1 MTAVATPTQPRAKK
15 TGTAKAA
22 GHAIPTPSLTQAET
36 QNAFGELAKILAD
49 AHQTDELHLWSGN
62 SDRLLRVARDLA
74 EEASKHPPSAADV
87 DQLAFDIAALIVG
100 AKLIPGD
107 AESPER
113 LALLQR
119 AAVILNW
126 LTEECGGADQDC
138 CDPGVDRPVLRADL
152 HQRVAPK
159 LPAADGGIPASSS
172 RKDTFASTAWYRAS
186 EAEAVLRTYAEDAG
200 KEEDWAIL
208 TVVNAATAI
217 LSRTHENPSDSD
229 YYTASCY
236 LGQAIAIGSM
246 VTESW
251 PDLLLDAGL
260 TILVLAKDILDN
272 GERPNA

>member
-1 MTAVATPTQPRAKK
+1 MNAVATPTQPRAKK

-22 GHAIPTPSLTQAET
+22 GHAIPTPSLTQVQT
-36 QNAFGELAKILAD
+36 QQAFDALAKILAD
-49 AHQTDELHLWSGN
+49 AHQTDEPHLWSGN

-107 AESPER
+107 TESPER

-138 CDPGVDRPVLRADL
+138 CDPGADRPVLRADL

-159 LPAADGGIPASSS
+159 PTVVDGGIPASSS
-172 RKDTFASTAWYRAS
+172 SKDTFASTAWYRAS

-229 YYTASCY
+229 CNKAIAFFE
-236 LGQAIAIGSM
+236 QAIAIGSM
-246 VTESW
+246 VTDAR

-260 TILVLAKDILDN
+260 TILVLARDILEK
-272 GERPNA
+272 GPEHA